1 MAGLPSNPP
10 RTDDRNDVGS
20 TVAADT
26 VTVLDADEKIS
37 AVLSIGSA
45 AWAERRDGSL
55 RLYGVELNAFLLC
68 RTEAKFKE
76 VGCTKADDAAMSR
89 EARNGRRLRI
99 LWIIVCFCWYLFV
112 RRPRRCWGGEGMNDV
127 MIAQKPRRPTRL
139 TVTTSLN
146 NNERLLKE
154 ESGF

>member
-55 RLYGVELNAFLLC
+55 RLYGHGVEPNAFLLC
-68 RTEAKFKE
+68 RTEAKFKL
-76 VGCTKADDAAMSR
+76 VGCTKADDVVMSR
-89 EARNGRRLRI
+89 AARKGRRQRI
-99 LWIIVCFCWYLFV
+99 LWIILFCFCWYLFV
-112 RRPRRCWGGEGMNDV
+112 RREGERRSREGMNV
-127 MIAQKPRRPTRL
+127 
-139 TVTTSLN
+139 
-146 NNERLLKE
+146 E
-154 ESGF
+154 